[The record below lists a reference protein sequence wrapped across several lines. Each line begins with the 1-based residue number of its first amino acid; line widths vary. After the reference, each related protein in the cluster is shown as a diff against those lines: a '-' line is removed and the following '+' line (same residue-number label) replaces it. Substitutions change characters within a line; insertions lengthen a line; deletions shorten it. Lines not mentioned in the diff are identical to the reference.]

1 MREKNQT
8 LREKDETLQELD
20 WKLLEKDQVIQK
32 LHARQGRFKGQR
44 CVVQ

>member
-1 MREKNQT
+1 
-8 LREKDETLQELD
+8 
-20 WKLLEKDQVIQK
+20 LEKDQVIQK